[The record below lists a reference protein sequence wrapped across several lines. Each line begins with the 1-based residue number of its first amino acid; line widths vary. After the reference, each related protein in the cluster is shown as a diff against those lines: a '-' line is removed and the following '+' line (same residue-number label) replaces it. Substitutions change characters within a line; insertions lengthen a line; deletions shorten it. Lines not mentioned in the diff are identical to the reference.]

1 MARQKTKNAR
11 NTLREYITV
20 AVLSVVIVWLLYA
33 VVGIFRK
40 EEIARHTVH
49 DTQNQLAALTARH
62 DTLQGNI
69 DYLATPRG
77 QEASLRQD
85 FGVAKPGEEVVII
98 VPPKV
103 VPQPTPQTFW
113 QRFTGFFGF

>member
-1 MARQKTKNAR
+1 MARVRNKNAR

-20 AVLSVVIVWLLYA
+20 ALLSILIVWLLYA

-40 EEIARHTVH
+40 EQIARNTVH
-49 DTQNQLAALTARH
+49 ETQADLAALQTRH
-62 DTLQGNI
+62 DTLQANL

-85 FGVAKPGEEVVII
+85 FGVAKPGEEVVIV
-98 VPPKV
+98 VPPKEV
-103 VPQPTPQTFW
+103 VPPAPQTFW
-113 QRFTGFFGF
+113 QRFMGFFGF

>member
-1 MARQKTKNAR
+1 MARSKSKNPQ
-11 NTLREYITV
+11 NILREYITI
-20 AVLSVVIVWLLYA
+20 ALLSVLIVWLLYA

-49 DTQNQLAALTARH
+49 GTQAALTALTTRH
-62 DTLQGNI
+62 DTLQGNL
-69 DYLATPRG
+69 DYLATARG

-98 VPPKV
+98 VSPKNV
-103 VPQPTPQTFW
+103 VQPAPQSFW
-113 QRFTGFFGF
+113 QRFIGFFGF